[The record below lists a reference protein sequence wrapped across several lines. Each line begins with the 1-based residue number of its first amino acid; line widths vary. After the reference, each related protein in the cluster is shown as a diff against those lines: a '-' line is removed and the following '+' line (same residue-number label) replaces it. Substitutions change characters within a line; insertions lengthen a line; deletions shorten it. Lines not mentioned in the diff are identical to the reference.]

1 MSQYFPQLYER
12 SVGNVQ
18 VKLNLFNYATKTG
31 ATNIDSSLALAL
43 APKTNLTCLKTKVD
57 NLHINKVK
65 TDLSILSMI

>member
-12 SVGNVQ
+12 SLGNVQ
-18 VKLNLFNYATKTG
+18 VKLNLFNHAIKTG
-31 ATNIDSSLALAL
+31 ETNIDTSLALAL
-43 APKTNLTCLKTKVD
+43 KTNLTCLKTKVD